1 MDKKEN
7 ETRQLF
13 LETLQKIGCPYTYNE
28 EDNTASFFFQGEK
41 FVAWFQDNNY
51 IAIWDYNWM
60 SCELYDIDN
69 ISRIKRAINEANMDC
84 GVTTVYTIDEAGS
97 RFDVHSTSLIVFI
110 PQIPDLEGYLRMEL
124 HQYFYA
130 HHDIEL
136 EVGKLKQEEEK
147 NQP

>member
-13 LETLQKIGCPYTYNE
+13 LDTLQKIGCPYTYDE
-28 EDNTASFFFQGEK
+28 EDDTASFFFQGEK
-41 FVAWFQDNNY
+41 FVAWLQSNY
-51 IAIWDYNWM
+51 YISIWNYNWM

-97 RFDVHSTSLIVFI
+97 DFDVHSTSMIAFI
-110 PQIPDLEGYLRMEL
+110 PQIPDIEGYLKVEL
-124 HQYFYA
+124 RQYFYTQRY
-130 HHDIEL
+130 IEL
-136 EVGKLKQEEEK
+136 EVEKLKQKEK
-147 NQP
+147 DVE